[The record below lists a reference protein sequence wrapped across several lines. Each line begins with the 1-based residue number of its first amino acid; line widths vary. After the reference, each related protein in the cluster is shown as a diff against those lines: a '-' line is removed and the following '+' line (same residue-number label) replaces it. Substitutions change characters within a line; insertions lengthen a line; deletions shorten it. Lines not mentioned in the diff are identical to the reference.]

1 MAYPH
6 RIRLR
11 GPWECEPLTRTE
23 ASPLPL
29 RRTMTMPCRWA
40 EGGLG
45 DFAGRVRFRR
55 RFGFP
60 GRLDAFERVWLTF
73 GGADSTAE
81 VWLNGHCLGRH
92 EGGAEPFEFEVTSR
106 LAVRNELIVDVEGPA
121 GRGGL
126 WGEVALEVR
135 CSAFLRAVRLWG
147 SFAGEHA
154 LLHVAG
160 QIIGTSDRPLELY
173 VLLDGRTVGYTT
185 LEATPSGQWFQL
197 DSDAIEN
204 ARWQGGGKGEAEE
217 MHEVQVDLV
226 NGATVWHTLVQAFA
240 FRPNENPS

>member
-11 GPWECEPLTRTE
+11 GPWECEPLTRIGTG
-23 ASPLPL
+23 SLPS
-29 RRTMTMPCRWA
+29 RRTMTMPCRWG

-73 GGADSTAE
+73 GGADFTAE
-81 VWLNGHCLGRH
+81 VWLNGHYLGRH
-92 EGGAEPFEFEVTSR
+92 EGAEEPFEFEVTSR
-106 LAVRNELIVDVEGPA
+106 LSVRNELIVEVGGPA
-121 GRGGL
+121 GGGL

-135 CSAFLRAVRLWG
+135 CSAFLRAVRLG
-147 SFAGEHA
+147 ASFAEVSAH
-154 LLHVAG
+154 LHVTG
-160 QIIGTSDRPLELY
+160 EVIGTSERPLELY
-173 VLLDGRTVGYTT
+173 LLLDGKTIGYTT
-185 LEATPSGQWFQL
+185 LEATPSGQPFQL
-197 DSDAIEN
+197 VSDAIE
-204 ARWQGGGKGEAEE
+204 ADRWQRGSGGAEG
-217 MHEVQVDLV
+217 MHEIQVDLV
-226 NGATVWHTLVQAFA
+226 NGATVWYTVVQAFA